1 MQVKDDALETFTRC
15 HEMTKEE
22 SDNKVFIHRVIL
34 GALKLFAP
42 LL

>member
-1 MQVKDDALETFTRC
+1 MQVKADALETFTKC

-22 SDNKVFIHRVIL
+22 CHNKVFIHRVFL